1 MPLSSHPLPLTLPL
15 PISFFNIF
23 SFLLLP
29 STLTL
34 SQRRAEYL
42 ELRLPMLDE
51 IFGDTIKAGDGCKVC
66 ATGSTR
72 AHTLKNFGCEVL
84 AAWCGMPV
92 VEVVVLNA

>member
-1 MPLSSHPLPLTLPL
+1 
-15 PISFFNIF
+15 
-23 SFLLLP
+23 
-29 STLTL
+29 
-34 SQRRAEYL
+34 
-42 ELRLPMLDE
+42 MLDE